1 MDRYIPNPRR
11 IDPSHKKIGVQL
23 TSLFQKK
30 TQGFT
35 LIEVLL
41 ALAVIAIAL
50 TAMLKATAQN
60 IENTHR
66 IKEKTISHWIAMQ
79 GVSMIQLKLVQVTP
93 SQESTQVTT
102 MLDQK
107 WYWRAKVSS
116 TPIKKMQQIT
126 ISVSK
131 NQSGPFYEELVAFRY
146 LS

>member
-1 MDRYIPNPRR
+1 MMDKDKFSVMSR
-11 IDPSHKKIGVQL
+11 IKQL
-23 TSLFQKK
+23 MPKQH
-30 TQGFT
+30 GFT

-50 TAMLKATAQN
+50 TALLKATAQN
-60 IENTHR
+60 IENTYR

-79 GVSMIQLKLVQVTP
+79 GVSMIQLKLVHVTP

-107 WYWRAKVSS
+107 WYWRAKISA
-116 TPIKKMQQIT
+116 TPIKKMQQIS

-131 NQSGPFYEELVAFRY
+131 NQSGPFYEELIAFRY
-146 LS
+146 LP